1 MAQQYKVTS
10 RCKLL
15 PFLFETLS
23 TNEGWSKKT
32 VKQRLQSSS
41 IFVNGQVQTKH
52 DFIVDSGDVVQVGVA
67 QRTGHHTNTQPQ
79 KLEIIHQDKD
89 LIAINKPS
97 GLLSVGTT
105 KENKNHALA
114 LLRTQLSRGKKSE
127 ATKLWPV
134 HRLDR
139 DTSGIL
145 LFATSKEVR
154 EAVMDKWATTEKTYL
169 AVVEGRPKVE
179 ADTITEPLRLDE
191 KEYRMHVGKHKDAKS
206 AITHYKTLESN
217 DTRSLLEV
225 RIETGRQHQIRA
237 HMSHMGNAVVG
248 DERYGTKGG
257 RMGLHAMRLKFLH
270 PVSQKEVRLEMDA
283 PVDFYGLLK

>member
-10 RCKLL
+10 RGKLL
-15 PFLFETLS
+15 NFLFDTLS
-23 TNEGWSKKT
+23 VNESWSKKT

-52 DFIVDSGDVVQVGVA
+52 DFIVTPDDVVSIGVS
-67 QRTGHHTNTQPQ
+67 QRTGHHTNTQQ
-79 KLEIIHQDKD
+79 IKLDIIHQDKD
-89 LIAINKPS
+89 LIGINKPA

-105 KENKNHALA
+105 KDNKNHALA
-114 LLRTQLSRGKKSE
+114 LLRTQLSRGKGSL
-127 ATKLWPV
+127 KLWPV

-154 EAVMDKWATTEKTYL
+154 EAVMDKWATTQKTYL
-169 AVVEGRPKVE
+169 AVVNGTPKVKT
-179 ADTITEPLRLDE
+179 DTITQPLRLDE
-191 KEYRMHVGKHKDAKS
+191 KEYRMHVGRHKHAKS
-206 AITHYKTLESN
+206 AITHYVVKEST
-217 DTRSLLEV
+217 DIRSLLEV

-237 HMSHMGNAVVG
+237 HMAWMGCAVIG

-257 RMGLHAMRLKFLH
+257 RMGLHATRLSFVH
-270 PVSQKEVRLEMDA
+270 PIGKRDIVLEVDA
-283 PVDFYGLLK
+283 PRDFYALLK

>member
-1 MAQQYKVTS
+1 MAQQYKVS
-10 RCKLL
+10 IRSKLL
-15 PFLFETLS
+15 PYLFETL
-23 TNEGWSKKT
+23 TVNEGWSKKT

-41 IFVNGQVQTKH
+41 VFVNGQAQTKH
-52 DFIVDSGDVVQVGVA
+52 DFMLNINDVIQIGIA
-67 QRTGHHTNTQPQ
+67 QRTGHHTNKQPL

-89 LIAINKPS
+89 LIAINKPA
-97 GLLSVGTT
+97 GLLSVGTS
-105 KENKNHALA
+105 KENKKHALA
-114 LLRTQLSRGKKSE
+114 LLRTQLSRAKGSV
-127 ATKLWPV
+127 KLWPV

-154 EAVMDKWATTEKTYL
+154 EAVMDTWNITEKTYL
-169 AVVEGRPKVE
+169 GVVEGTPKIE
-179 ADTITEPLRLDE
+179 ADTITQPLRLDE

-206 AITHYKTLESN
+206 AITHYKILESN

-237 HMSHMGNAVVG
+237 HMSWMGNAIIG

-257 RMGLHAMRLKFLH
+257 RMGLHAMRLSFVH
-270 PVSQKEVRLEMDA
+270 PISKKNIALEVDA
-283 PVDFYGLLK
+283 PIDFYGLMK